1 MIMCSKFNMSTV
13 GAFNVRSHTLIL
25 NRMLDMLMR
34 SPKVLYNDWYWFEVA
49 LLILN
54 QMFVLCVIV

>member
-1 MIMCSKFNMSTV
+1 MTTA

-34 SPKVLYNDWYWFEVA
+34 SPKVLYNDWYWFEVE

>member
-1 MIMCSKFNMSTV
+1 MIMCSKVNMSTA

-25 NRMLDMLMR
+25 NRMLGMLMR
-34 SPKVLYNDWYWFEVA
+34 LLKVLYNDWYWFEVA